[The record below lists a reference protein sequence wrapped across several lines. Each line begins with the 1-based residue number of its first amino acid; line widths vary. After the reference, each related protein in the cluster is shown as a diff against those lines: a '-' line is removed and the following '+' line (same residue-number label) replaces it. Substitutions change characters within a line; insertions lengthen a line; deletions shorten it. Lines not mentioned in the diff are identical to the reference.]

1 MLIYLIRYHFLP
13 VLFYGL
19 LMVFVSLFYIQS
31 EGGTLSMS
39 VVQLLSSFSPHPSSV
54 LFFITPVVLFFV
66 DLLFLNVL
74 INELT

>member
-1 MLIYLIRYHFLP
+1 
-13 VLFYGL
+13 
-19 LMVFVSLFYIQS
+19 
-31 EGGTLSMS
+31 MS
-39 VVQLLSSFSPHPSSV
+39 VVQLLSSFSPHLSSV